1 MPPGRK
7 GAGSG
12 VSHKKRE
19 PAEAPPAAL
28 AAGADAA
35 GPGRGKRARA
45 EGLPGGILP
54 AALLEPTS
62 TRRSTRGVGADGD
75 VKAEDGGAPPAAPGA
90 VGPVGVASA
99 AGQRTMSSAGSAAQQ
114 LALRQCERRVQRIE
128 YEQAHLQAGGN
139 LLDVGLEGDAIGLN
153 PDGSAVAP
161 PLRGA
166 AAASA
171 AAKQARMAALG
182 ITAPPASIP
191 TPAAQVASGQSG
203 GRRDSRETAG
213 GSPSLAPFAT
223 PALPPGSGAGAS
235 SDAYP
240 GRRFSVN
247 VPPAGP
253 TPGSAGPAALASPSP
268 TAGPQQATWSIKQWK
283 KQAEPQRNKTHWDYL
298 LEEMEWL
305 SKDFREERQWKVAL
319 ARKAVKAVSKWHQD
333 RERSERDGDR
343 STEVHLKR
351 YYLPWLYLLWLYVP
365 WLYLLWLHLLGSPQA
380 AVPTMAILTVAIW
393 LYLPGAAE
401 AAGRAHQPGDAGA
414 VGAG

>member
-1 MPPGRK
+1 
-7 GAGSG
+7 
-12 VSHKKRE
+12 
-19 PAEAPPAAL
+19 
-28 AAGADAA
+28 
-35 GPGRGKRARA
+35 
-45 EGLPGGILP
+45 
-54 AALLEPTS
+54 
-62 TRRSTRGVGADGD
+62 
-75 VKAEDGGAPPAAPGA
+75 
-90 VGPVGVASA
+90 VGVASA
-99 AGQRTMSSAGSAAQQ
+99 AGQRTVSSAGSAAQQ

-153 PDGSAVAP
+153 ADGSALAP

-182 ITAPPASIP
+182 ITAPPAAIP
-191 TPAAQVASGQSG
+191 TPAARTASGQSG
-203 GRRDSRETAG
+203 GRRDSRESAA
-213 GSPSLAPFAT
+213 GSPALAPFAT

-235 SDAYP
+235 SDAHP
-240 GRRFSVN
+240 GRRFSVD

-253 TPGSAGPAALASPSP
+253 TPASAGPAALASPSP

-333 RERSERDGDR
+333 RENSERDGDR
-343 STEVHLKR
+343 SNEVHLKR
-351 YYLPWLYLLWLYVP
+351 HYSAWLYCGCTCYG
-365 WLYLLWLHLLGSPQA
+365 YTCHGY
-380 AVPTMAILTVAIW
+380 TCCGHTYRGYMAMR
-393 LYLPGAAE
+393 YLPGAAE
-401 AAGRAHQPGDAGA
+401 AAGRAHQPGDTGA

>member
-19 PAEAPPAAL
+19 PAEVPPAAL

-75 VKAEDGGAPPAAPGA
+75 VKAEDGGAPPALPGA

-99 AGQRTMSSAGSAAQQ
+99 AGQRTVSSAGSAAQQ

-139 LLDVGLEGDAIGLN
+139 LLDVGLEGGLN
-153 PDGSAVAP
+153 ADGSALAP

-191 TPAAQVASGQSG
+191 MPAARTASGQSG

-213 GSPSLAPFAT
+213 GSPALAPFAT
-223 PALPPGSGAGAS
+223 PALPPNSGAGAS

-240 GRRFSVN
+240 GRRFSIN

-253 TPGSAGPAALASPSP
+253 TPASAGPTALASPSP

-343 STEVHLKR
+343 STEVHL
-351 YYLPWLYLLWLYVP
+351 LPWLWLYLLWLDLASLTRFTSSGRTY
-365 WLYLLWLHLLGSPQA
+365 YGHTDHGY
-380 AVPTMAILTVAIW
+380 MAI

-401 AAGRAHQPGDAGA
+401 AAGRAHQPGDSGA

>member
-1 MPPGRK
+1 M
-7 GAGSG
+7 
-12 VSHKKRE
+12 
-19 PAEAPPAAL
+19 
-28 AAGADAA
+28 
-35 GPGRGKRARA
+35 
-45 EGLPGGILP
+45 
-54 AALLEPTS
+54 
-62 TRRSTRGVGADGD
+62 
-75 VKAEDGGAPPAAPGA
+75 
-90 VGPVGVASA
+90 GVASA
-99 AGQRTMSSAGSAAQQ
+99 AGQRTVSSAGSAAQQ

-191 TPAAQVASGQSG
+191 MPAARTASGQSG

-213 GSPSLAPFAT
+213 GSPALAPFAT

-240 GRRFSVN
+240 GRRYSVN
-247 VPPAGP
+247 VPPARP
-253 TPGSAGPAALASPSP
+253 TPGSAGPAALTSPSP

-283 KQAEPQRNKTHWDYL
+283 KQPEPQRNKTHWDYL

-351 YYLPWLYLLWLYVP
+351 
-365 WLYLLWLHLLGSPQA
+365 H
-380 AVPTMAILTVAIW
+380 
-393 LYLPGAAE
+393 
-401 AAGRAHQPGDAGA
+401 
-414 VGAG
+414 

>member
-19 PAEAPPAAL
+19 PAEGPPEARAAE
-28 AAGADAA
+28 AA

-45 EGLPGGILP
+45 EGVPGGILP

-62 TRRSTRGVGADGD
+62 TRRSARGAGHDGGD
-75 VKAEDGGAPPAAPGA
+75 VKTEDAPLAVPGA

-99 AGQRTMSSAGSAAQQ
+99 TGQRTVSSAGSAAQH

-139 LLDVGLEGDAIGLN
+139 LLDVGLEGDALVLN
-153 PDGSAVAP
+153 ADGSALAP

-171 AAKQARMAALG
+171 AAKAARMAALG
-182 ITAPPASIP
+182 ITAPPASLP
-191 TPAAQVASGQSG
+191 MPAVRTASGQSG
-203 GRRDSRETAG
+203 GRRDSREPA
-213 GSPSLAPFAT
+213 GSPAMAPFAT
-223 PALPPGSGAGAS
+223 PALPGAGPGAS

-240 GRRFSVN
+240 GRRFNVN
-247 VPPAGP
+247 VPPSGL
-253 TPGSAGPAALASPSP
+253 TPGSGPAAMASPSP
-268 TAGPQQATWSIKQWK
+268 TAGPQQATWNIKQWK